1 MIHVSNEAAE
11 WFKQELGLEAGQ
23 AVRFF
28 ARYSAGG
35 KLHPGFSLGIDV
47 DKPVSPGI
55 KAEVEGITF
64 FMEDQDMWY
73 LDGYHLNVTYD
84 QQLGDIE
91 YEYEAAAPN

>member
-1 MIHVSNEAAE
+1 M
-11 WFKQELGLEAGQ
+11 
-23 AVRFF
+23 
-28 ARYSAGG
+28 
-35 KLHPGFSLGIDV
+35 
-47 DKPVSPGI
+47 SPGI